1 MEKEKLKVETDENGT
16 VTYRNADDELH
27 NENGPAVIYADGD
40 KEYYINGQLHNENGP
55 AMVGL
60 DGSKYHYIN
69 GYFHNPHGP
78 AIVHTDGSKEYYK
91 NGNMLSEAEF
101 NTWQAQLIAK

>member
-1 MEKEKLKVETDENGT
+1 METEKLKVETDENGT

-27 NENGPAVIYADGD
+27 NPYGPALIWADGD
-40 KEYYINGQLHNENGP
+40 VAYYIKGRLHNEN
-55 AMVGL
+55 
-60 DGSKYHYIN
+60 
-69 GYFHNPHGP
+69 GP
-78 AIVHTDGSKEYYK
+78 AIVHTDGSKEYYN